1 MQLLNSVNATSWATK
16 YKTQKYTYLQ
26 LNDQALVAILRGMF
40 GNLTSFV
47 PVPTSSLIIEF
58 SSNNIA
64 ATSFDR
70 SNYNISLSLDEQS
83 LIPSLT
89 QAGIACGTTSCS
101 WSQVAK
107 LLEAR

>member
-70 SNYNISLSLDEQS
+70 SNYNISLSLDDQS

-89 QAGIACGTTSCS
+89 
-101 WSQVAK
+101 
-107 LLEAR
+107 